1 MSTGPSFAE
10 SLRANRTDAG
20 LTVTRLAQLTGTSR
34 AAITDYEAGRKFP
47 RTDTA
52 ERILGALGQ
61 ALIPVSVP
69 RDSARLDAQ
78 VLAPLTSWTPDRDAL
93 IRKAY
98 RDQAVIVDADV
109 NAERLDLTWGQ
120 VKTIVHGFMVTGDE
134 LAVWRTQQLAWSAAH
149 ILRGVEQGAEPRLSV
164 IAGGILVTGDLN
176 LPVPT
181 RALTFLTTATQHG
194 ADPAL
199 IRHLVGGF
207 LAHHGYPWLWIP
219 HRLDAE
225 YRRALVACTRH
236 GDGNLMAA
244 VLIASIEPLD

>member
-10 SLRANRTDAG
+10 SLRAARTDAG

-34 AAITDYEAGRKFP
+34 AAITDYESGRKLP
-47 RTDTA
+47 RTDTTA
-52 ERILGALGQ
+52 RIFAALGQ
-61 ALIPVSVP
+61 ALIPVSLS
-69 RDSARLDAQ
+69 RDPVWLDAE
-78 VLAPLTSWTPDRDAL
+78 VLAPLHAWQPDRAAA

-98 RDQAVIVDADV
+98 RDQATIVEADV
-109 NAERLDLTWGQ
+109 NVERLDLTWGQ

-176 LPVPT
+176 LRVPA
-181 RALTFLTTATQHG
+181 RALTFLSTATRHG

-199 IRHLVGGF
+199 TRHLVGGF
-207 LAHHGYPWLWIP
+207 LAHHGYPWLWVP
-219 HRLDAE
+219 YRLDAD

-244 VLIASIEPLD
+244 VLIAGIQPLD